1 MSDHWNLIIYS
12 AEKFWIMKEKGTLS
26 EYVVMER
33 PVGLFG
39 NGRPIEYFKA
49 ANDETAIQKGLQIA
63 KTHGF

>member
-1 MSDHWNLIIYS
+1 
-12 AEKFWIMKEKGTLS
+12 MKEKGTLS